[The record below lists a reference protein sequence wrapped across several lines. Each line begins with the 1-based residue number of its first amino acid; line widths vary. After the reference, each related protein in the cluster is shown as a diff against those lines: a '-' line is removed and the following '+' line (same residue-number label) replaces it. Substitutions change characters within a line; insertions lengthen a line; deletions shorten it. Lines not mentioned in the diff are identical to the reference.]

1 MFLPNMELYSLSKT
15 NTGHE
20 TVKMKLSATCPSHS
34 RADIIV
40 GDHEII
46 TDEPE
51 ARGGSNLGAA
61 PVQTF
66 MASLIGCTNVITNK
80 CAHDLGIEISS
91 MQIEMEAEI
100 DRRGMMLTE
109 AVAVPFPSITLNIDV
124 KTNATDREWDQVID
138 YLHKFCPIAVALR
151 ASGTNIIENWNLIR
165 G

>member
-1 MFLPNMELYSLSKT
+1 MLNMSKQNIGPGT
-15 NTGHE
+15 I
-20 TVKMKLSATCPSHS
+20 KMKLSATCPSHA
-34 RADIIV
+34 RADILV

-80 CAHDLGIEISS
+80 CAHDLGIEINS

-109 AVAVPFPSITLNIDV
+109 FVAVPFPAIKLNIDV
-124 KTNATDREWDQVID
+124 ETNATDAQWDQVID

-151 ASGTNIIENWNLIR
+151 VGGTLITENWNLIR
-165 G
+165 V

>member
-1 MFLPNMELYSLSKT
+1 MPNV
-15 NTGHE
+15 NTGFE

-34 RADIIV
+34 RADIRV
-40 GDHEII
+40 GDHEIV

-51 ARGGSNLGAA
+51 ARGGTNLGAA

-80 CAHDLGIEISS
+80 CARDLGVKIKT
-91 MQIEMEAEI
+91 MHIEMEAKI

-109 AVAVPFPSITLNIDV
+109 AVSVPFPAINLNIDV
-124 KTNATDREWDQVID
+124 ETDATDSQWDEVID

-151 ASGTNIIENWNLIR
+151 ASGTIITENWNLIR
-165 G
+165 

>member
-1 MFLPNMELYSLSKT
+1 MSKQ
-15 NTGHE
+15 NIGPE
-20 TVKMKLSATCPSHS
+20 TVKMKLSATCPSHA
-34 RADIIV
+34 RADILV
-40 GDHEII
+40 GNHEII

-80 CAHDLGIEISS
+80 CAHDLGIEINS

-109 AVAVPFPSITLNIDV
+109 PVAIPFPAINLDIDV
-124 KTNATDREWDQVID
+124 ETNATDAQWDQVID
-138 YLHKFCPIAVALR
+138 YLHKYCPIAVALR
-151 ASGTNIIENWNLIR
+151 AGGTLITENWNLIR
-165 G
+165 E

>member
-1 MFLPNMELYSLSKT
+1 MPNV
-15 NTGHE
+15 NTGFE

-34 RADIIV
+34 RADIRV
-40 GDHEII
+40 GDHEIV

-51 ARGGSNLGAA
+51 ARGGTNLGAS

-80 CAHDLGIEISS
+80 CARDQGVKIKTMH
-91 MQIEMEAEI
+91 IEMEAKI

-109 AVAVPFPSITLNIDV
+109 AVSVPFPTINLNIDV
-124 KTNATDREWDQVID
+124 ETDATDSQWDEVID

-151 ASGTNIIENWNLIR
+151 ASGTIITENWNLIR
-165 G
+165 

>member
-1 MFLPNMELYSLSKT
+1 MSKQ
-15 NTGHE
+15 NIGPE
-20 TVKMKLSATCPSHS
+20 TVKMKLSATCPSHA
-34 RADIIV
+34 RADILV
-40 GDHEII
+40 GNHEII

-80 CAHDLGIEISS
+80 CAHDLGIEINS

-109 AVAVPFPSITLNIDV
+109 SVAVPFPAITLNIDV
-124 KTNATDREWDQVID
+124 ETNATDAQWGQVID
-138 YLHKFCPIAVALR
+138 YLHQFCPIAVALR
-151 ASGTNIIENWNLIR
+151 AGGTLITENWNLIR
-165 G
+165 E

>member
-1 MFLPNMELYSLSKT
+1 MSKQ
-15 NTGHE
+15 NIGPE
-20 TVKMKLSATCPSHS
+20 TVKMKLSATCPSHA

-40 GDHEII
+40 GNHEII

-80 CAHDLGIEISS
+80 CAHDLGIEINS

-109 AVAVPFPSITLNIDV
+109 PVAIPFPAINLDIDV
-124 KTNATDREWDQVID
+124 ETNATDAQWDQVID
-138 YLHKFCPIAVALR
+138 YLHKYCPIAVALR
-151 ASGTNIIENWNLIR
+151 AGGTLITENWNLIR
-165 G
+165 E

>member
-1 MFLPNMELYSLSKT
+1 LFKKS
-15 NTGHE
+15 TGPE
-20 TVKMKLSATCPSHS
+20 TVKIKLSASCPSHS

-46 TDEPE
+46 TDESE
-51 ARGGSNLGAA
+51 TRGVSNLGAA

-66 MASLIGCTNVITNK
+66 MASLIGSTNVITNK

-91 MQIEMEAEI
+91 MQIAMGAEI

-124 KTNATDREWDQVID
+124 KTNSTDLEWDQVSD
-138 YLHKFCPIAVALR
+138 YLHKFCPIGVALR
-151 ASGTNIIENWNLIR
+151 ASGTNIIENWDLIR
-165 G
+165 D

>member
-1 MFLPNMELYSLSKT
+1 MSKPNIGPK
-15 NTGHE
+15 
-20 TVKMKLSATCPSHS
+20 TVKMKLSATCPSHA
-34 RADIIV
+34 RADILV

-51 ARGGSNLGAA
+51 ARGGTNLGAA

-80 CAHDLGIEISS
+80 CAHDLGIEINS

-109 AVAVPFPSITLNIDV
+109 PVAIPFPAINLNIDV
-124 KTNATDREWDQVID
+124 ETNATDAQWDQVID
-138 YLHKFCPIAVALR
+138 YLHKYCPIAVALR
-151 ASGTNIIENWNLIR
+151 AGGTLITENWNLIR
-165 G
+165 E

>member
-1 MFLPNMELYSLSKT
+1 MSKLSI
-15 NTGHE
+15 GPDI
-20 TVKMKLSATCPSHS
+20 VKMKLSATCPSHA
-34 RADIIV
+34 RADIVV

-80 CAHDLGIEISS
+80 CAHDLGIEINS

-109 AVAVPFPSITLNIDV
+109 PVAIPFPAINLDIDV
-124 KTNATDREWDQVID
+124 ETNATDAQWDQVID
-138 YLHKFCPIAVALR
+138 YLHKYCPIAVALR
-151 ASGTNIIENWNLIR
+151 AGGTLITENWNLIR
-165 G
+165 E

>member
-1 MFLPNMELYSLSKT
+1 MPNV
-15 NTGHE
+15 NTGFE

-34 RADIIV
+34 RADIRV
-40 GDHEII
+40 GDHEIV

-51 ARGGSNLGAA
+51 ARGGTNLGAA

-80 CAHDLGIEISS
+80 CARDLCVKIKT
-91 MQIEMEAEI
+91 MHIEMEAKI

-109 AVAVPFPSITLNIDV
+109 AVSVPFPTINLNIDV
-124 KTNATDREWDQVID
+124 ETDATDSQWDEVID

-151 ASGTNIIENWNLIR
+151 ASGTIITENWNLIR
-165 G
+165 

>member
-1 MFLPNMELYSLSKT
+1 MSRLNIGP
-15 NTGHE
+15 E
-20 TVKMKLSATCPSHS
+20 TVKMKLSATCPSHA
-34 RADIIV
+34 RADILV

-80 CAHDLGIEISS
+80 CAHDLGIEINS

-109 AVAVPFPSITLNIDV
+109 PVAIPFPAINLNIDV
-124 KTNATDREWDQVID
+124 ETNATDAQWDQVID
-138 YLHKFCPIAVALR
+138 YLHKYCPIAVALR
-151 ASGTNIIENWNLIR
+151 AGGTLITENWNLIR
-165 G
+165 E

>member
-1 MFLPNMELYSLSKT
+1 MSKQ
-15 NTGHE
+15 NIGPE
-20 TVKMKLSATCPSHS
+20 TVKMKLSATCPSHA
-34 RADIIV
+34 RADILV
-40 GDHEII
+40 GNHEII

-80 CAHDLGIEISS
+80 CAHDLGIEINS

-109 AVAVPFPSITLNIDV
+109 PVAIPFPAINLNIDV
-124 KTNATDREWDQVID
+124 ETNATDAQWDQVID
-138 YLHKFCPIAVALR
+138 YLHKYCPIAVALR
-151 ASGTNIIENWNLIR
+151 AGGTLITENWNLIR
-165 G
+165 E

>member
-1 MFLPNMELYSLSKT
+1 MSKPNM
-15 NTGHE
+15 GPE
-20 TVKMKLSATCPSHS
+20 TVKMKLSATCPSHA
-34 RADIIV
+34 RADILV

-109 AVAVPFPSITLNIDV
+109 FVAVPFPAIKLNIDV
-124 KTNATDREWDQVID
+124 ETNATDAQWDQVID

-151 ASGTNIIENWNLIR
+151 AGGTLITENWNLIR
-165 G
+165 V

>member
-1 MFLPNMELYSLSKT
+1 
-15 NTGHE
+15 
-20 TVKMKLSATCPSHS
+20 MKLSATCPSHA
-34 RADIIV
+34 RADILV

-80 CAHDLGIEISS
+80 CAQDLGIKINS

-109 AVAVPFPSITLNIDV
+109 FVAVPFPAIKLNIDV
-124 KTNATDREWDQVID
+124 ETNATDAQWDQVID

-151 ASGTNIIENWNLIR
+151 AGGTLITENWNLIR
-165 G
+165 V

>member
-1 MFLPNMELYSLSKT
+1 MPNV
-15 NTGHE
+15 NTGFE

-34 RADIIV
+34 RADIRV
-40 GDHEII
+40 GDHEIV

-51 ARGGSNLGAA
+51 ARGGTNLGAS

-80 CAHDLGIEISS
+80 CARDLGVKIKA
-91 MQIEMEAEI
+91 MHIEMEAKI

-109 AVAVPFPSITLNIDV
+109 AVSVPFPTINLNIDV
-124 KTNATDREWDQVID
+124 ETDATDSQWDEVID

-151 ASGTNIIENWNLIR
+151 ASGTIITENWNLIR
-165 G
+165 

>member
-1 MFLPNMELYSLSKT
+1 MSKQ
-15 NTGHE
+15 NIGPE
-20 TVKMKLSATCPSHS
+20 TVKMKLSATCPSHA
-34 RADIIV
+34 RADILV
-40 GDHEII
+40 GNHEII

-80 CAHDLGIEISS
+80 CAHDLGIEINS

-109 AVAVPFPSITLNIDV
+109 SVAVPFPAINLNIDV
-124 KTNATDREWDQVID
+124 KTNATDAQWDQVID

-151 ASGTNIIENWNLIR
+151 AGGTHITENWNLIR
-165 G
+165 E

>member
-1 MFLPNMELYSLSKT
+1 MELFNLS
-15 NTGHE
+15 NSNIGAE
-20 TVKMKLSATCPSHS
+20 TVKMKLSATCPSHA
-34 RADIIV
+34 RADIRV

-51 ARGGSNLGAA
+51 ARGGTNLGAA

-80 CAHDLGIEISS
+80 CARELGVEINS
-91 MQIEMEAEI
+91 MQIEMEVEL

-109 AVAVPFPSITLNIDV
+109 AVPVPFPAIKLNIDV
-124 KTNATDREWDQVID
+124 KTNATDAQWNEVTD

-151 ASGTNIIENWNLIR
+151 AGGTKITENWNLIR
-165 G
+165 D

>member
-1 MFLPNMELYSLSKT
+1 MSKS
-15 NTGHE
+15 NIGSE
-20 TVKMKLSATCPSHS
+20 TVKMKLSATCPSHA
-34 RADIIV
+34 RADILV

-80 CAHDLGIEISS
+80 CAHDLGIEINS

-109 AVAVPFPSITLNIDV
+109 FVAVPFPAIKLNIDV
-124 KTNATDREWDQVID
+124 KTNATDAQWDQVID

-151 ASGTNIIENWNLIR
+151 AGGTLITENWNLIR
-165 G
+165 V

>member
-1 MFLPNMELYSLSKT
+1 MSKS
-15 NTGHE
+15 NIGSE
-20 TVKMKLSATCPSHS
+20 TVKMKLSATCPSHA
-34 RADIIV
+34 RADILV

-66 MASLIGCTNVITNK
+66 MASLIGCTNVITDK

-109 AVAVPFPSITLNIDV
+109 FVAVPFPAIKLNIDV
-124 KTNATDREWDQVID
+124 KTNATDAQWDQVID

-151 ASGTNIIENWNLIR
+151 AGGTLITENWNLIR
-165 G
+165 V

>member
-1 MFLPNMELYSLSKT
+1 MSKPNM
-15 NTGHE
+15 GPE
-20 TVKMKLSATCPSHS
+20 TVKMKLSATCPSHA
-34 RADIIV
+34 RADILV

-80 CAHDLGIEISS
+80 CAHDLGVEINS
-91 MQIEMEAEI
+91 MQIEMVAEI

-109 AVAVPFPSITLNIDV
+109 SVAVPFPAINLNINV
-124 KTNATDREWDQVID
+124 ETNATDAQWDQVID

-151 ASGTNIIENWNLIR
+151 AGGTNITENWNLIR
-165 G
+165 E